1 MSIGE
6 WHRSDKQNN
15 DEVICPNCAH
25 QFRAIPVNVQS
36 DLARVTAELAACKED
51 AARKAIQ
58 TLIAL
63 IDAAGGEV
71 TIYASR
77 YVCLPVT
84 LTLTVEQTIDGN
96 VVYRTRDA
104 AIKEGS

>member
-1 MSIGE
+1 MSDTPRTDAAVCRYTGGE
-6 WHRSDKQNN
+6 LVTFPRGLT
-15 DEVICPNCAH
+15 
-25 QFRAIPVNVQS
+25 PVVPV
-36 DLARVTAELAACKED
+36 DFARVTAELAACKED